1 MAKVVL
7 SDWININVPDHAVWG
22 QYVVISQSEE
32 YRQGASK
39 VRRETTMSARDAT
52 ITGKEIK
59 AYLAKSA
66 SSLRP
71 AAGALLGIVWAV
83 VSFIL
88 LKKSPDFADLGF
100 MAVVIG
106 PVLGLALIGL
116 GIYGFL
122 KARGASPEIQAISSW
137 KSLEPYIEAALK
149 EKVVAEEEAK
159 RRREM
164 GNKGEAF
171 SGISCFTPREVLQA
185 ETKANPTVHDIDIRS
200 KMKTV
205 AESVPESG
213 LKLTRR

>member
-1 MAKVVL
+1 MAKTVL
-7 SDWININVPDHAVWG
+7 SDWININVPDSAVWG
-22 QYVVISQSEE
+22 QYVVIAQSEE
-32 YRQGASK
+32 YRQSANK
-39 VRRETTMSARDAT
+39 VRKETTMRARDAT

-71 AAGALLGIVWAV
+71 TAGALLGVVWAV

-88 LKKSPDFADLGF
+88 LKKSHDFADLGF

-106 PVLGLALIGL
+106 PVLGLVMIGL
-116 GIYGFL
+116 GIYGLL

-137 KSLEPYIEAALK
+137 RSLEPYIEAALK
-149 EKVVAEEEAK
+149 EKVTAEEKEK
-159 RRREM
+159 RKQKM

-171 SGISCFTPREVLQA
+171 SDISCFTAREVLRA
-185 ETKANPTVHDIDIRS
+185 ELNADNIDS
-200 KMKTV
+200 ALKMKKV

>member
-22 QYVVISQSEE
+22 QYVVIAQSEE
-32 YRQGASK
+32 YRQSANK
-39 VRRETTMSARDAT
+39 VRKETTMSARDAT

-59 AYLAKSA
+59 AYLARSA

-83 VSFIL
+83 VSAIL

-159 RRREM
+159 RKQEM
-164 GNKGEAF
+164 RNKGEAF
-171 SGISCFTPREVLQA
+171 SNISCFTAREVLQTELNA
-185 ETKANPTVHDIDIRS
+185 GNLDCALKTKE
-200 KMKTV
+200 V

-213 LKLTRR
+213 RKLTRR